1 MYSYT
6 IDYYPVT
13 KDNNYMKFEAK
24 QLAVKFIYSVT
35 SNN

>member
-6 IDYYPVT
+6 IDYYSVT
-13 KDNNYMKFEAK
+13 KDNNYMEFEAK
-24 QLAVKFIYSVT
+24 QLAVKFIYCVT